1 MNCDNHIKIS
11 LILFLLLNVM
21 FEVHCNTQKVHVIY
35 TNQFKV
41 DYNHLKMENLHPKL
55 GV

>member
-21 FEVHCNTQKVHVIY
+21 FEIYWNTQKVHVIY
-35 TNQFKV
+35 IKQFKV
-41 DYNHLKMENLHPKL
+41 DYNTSKMENLHPKL